1 MKAFD
6 NINLLAINEVN
17 LNSHTNTLILSLF
30 IYKPLASYDSNDL

>member
-17 LNSHTNTLILSLF
+17 LNCHTNTLILSTVY
-30 IYKPLASYDSNDL
+30 I

>member
-17 LNSHTNTLILSLF
+17 LNFHTNALTLSTVYI
-30 IYKPLASYDSNDL
+30 